1 MADNPY
7 PLPERLGA
15 TLQRVFDY
23 WDDLKRGGNEM
34 PFWDD
39 IKPTALPDIAD
50 RLLLIDIFAEPERF
64 RINSLG
70 ADVGEKSA
78 LRGKF
83 LGEEELPGR
92 LDYLLSQ
99 CSATVEARTP
109 TFYAHPGAPPY
120 TRLLLPAWGDGR
132 ISMMLGAVEPG

>member
-7 PLPERLGA
+7 PLPERLTP

-39 IKPTALPDIAD
+39 IKPTALPDITD
-50 RLLLIDIFAEPERF
+50 RLLLIDVFAEPERF

-70 ADVGEKSA
+70 ADVGETSA

-83 LGEEELPGR
+83 LGEETLSGR
-92 LDYLLSQ
+92 LD
-99 CSATVEARTP
+99 
-109 TFYAHPGAPPY
+109 
-120 TRLLLPAWGDGR
+120 
-132 ISMMLGAVEPG
+132 